1 MKLGIIILVV
11 LGLIAA
17 ACAALLVGVLGTG
30 SSTRVEAASG
40 IEVAVA
46 KRSLPAVTVITL
58 EHVAKQAVGKNDLPQ
73 GQGLLANPTRVIGRI
88 LAVPVVEGQV
98 LTESCFVSDGMGA
111 QLAAAIPEG
120 MRAVTLSL
128 SSRALPDALL
138 LYPGSVVD
146 VLFSFKFSGR
156 DIKGE
161 AGCLTILSGIQVLVV
176 QGDSVVANPEQEGAA
191 KTRRS
196 GGGGLQ
202 VTLLVDPKQAEA
214 LQVLAD
220 NGNISLTIR
229 NPLDKTKGDM
239 QTMVLSQGQLARLS
253 SLLTAEGV
261 AAPQRERELQDW
273 LASQVLGAKD
283 PNQAKQPNPAK
294 PTEGGKGGG
303 VFGPIA
309 PAAQPPFEEQSPS
322 RPNPQWQIEVIRGSV
337 KETKEFEVQAS
348 DNSGQN
354 GEK

>member
-1 MKLGIIILVV
+1 MKWGILILVV
-11 LGLIAA
+11 LGVVAA
-17 ACAALLVGVLGTG
+17 ACAALLVGAMGANTSGVAEASTG
-30 SSTRVEAASG
+30 F
-40 IEVAVA
+40 EVAVA
-46 KRSLPAVTVITL
+46 RISLPAMTVMTL
-58 EHVAKQAVGKNDLPQ
+58 EHVAKQAVARNDLPQ
-73 GQGLLANPTRVIGRI
+73 GQGQLSSPTQVIGRV
-88 LAVPVVEGQV
+88 LAVGVVEGQF
-98 LTESCFVSDGMGA
+98 LTESCFVSDGTGP

-128 SSRALPDALL
+128 SSRALPDSLL

-146 VLFSFKFSGR
+146 VLFSFRLSGR

-161 AGCLTILSGIQVLVV
+161 AGCLTILSGIQVLIV
-176 QGDSVVANPEQEGAA
+176 QGDSVISNAEQQEAEA

-196 GGGGLQ
+196 GGASQ

-261 AAPQRERELQDW
+261 SAPQRERELQDW
-273 LASQVLGAKD
+273 LAAEVLGPKD
-283 PNQAKQPNPAK
+283 ANEAPQENGASSTPSPLPQPR
-294 PTEGGKGGG
+294 
-303 VFGPIA
+303 I
-309 PAAQPPFEEQSPS
+309 EEQYQS
-322 RPNPQWQIEVIRGSV
+322 RPNPLWGVTVIRG
-337 KETKEFEVQAS
+337 KETKTEEFDVQAS
-348 DNSGQN
+348 ESSDQN
-354 GEK
+354 GQK